1 MSFPAL
7 TRVGVRCFSVVVLSL
22 DVVGELL
29 IATVEV
35 VDSKSFFFF
44 FLNFQGCCVL
54 DLEPLTL
61 CRPGQENY
69 RIS

>member
-7 TRVGVRCFSVVVLSL
+7 TRVGVRCFSVVELSL

-35 VDSKSFFFF
+35 VDSKSFFCFF
-44 FLNFQGCCVL
+44 F
-54 DLEPLTL
+54 
-61 CRPGQENY
+61 
-69 RIS
+69 

>member
-35 VDSKSFFFF
+35 VDSKSFFLFF
-44 FLNFQGCCVL
+44 FELPGL
-54 DLEPLTL
+54 L
-61 CRPGQENY
+61 CT
-69 RIS
+69 

>member
-44 FLNFQGCCVL
+44 FFGTSRAAVY
-54 DLEPLTL
+54 LTWSL
-61 CRPGQENY
+61 
-69 RIS
+69 